1 MPIAGHR
8 WRPKKP
14 QTNKTKQTK
23 ITWNPM
29 IKSHKKK
36 NEIDTC
42 CILALQYSLVFPKE
56 GCG

>member
-1 MPIAGHR
+1 MKIKKAPNKQNKTNKNYMKSYD
-8 WRPKKP
+8 KKP
-14 QTNKTKQTK
+14 
-23 ITWNPM
+23 
-29 IKSHKKK
+29 HKKK